1 MSAANFMRFLFS
13 WHNIHSDEK
22 PEGPEALR
30 EVLNQLEGVEA
41 PAASWEGELLPSRM
55 KDYDHLWL
63 DMLCLSGNTAWGRF
77 RRQSYE
83 PNGKKSPSPIKTT
96 PITLV
101 SRADLEIWKGLSSY
115 FNGNLGNLSHEA
127 SKILAL
133 LTDQGAS
140 FFDEIVKK
148 TGLLKVQVEGAIAEL
163 VALGMLTSDSYSG
176 LRALLVHSKYRTN
189 KGRLRRRNIS
199 FNMEGAGRWSLL
211 HTNSYSKDEKKTDS
225 ETLVTIARVLLR
237 RYGVVFRR
245 LADCENFA
253 PPWRELVRVFR
264 NQEARGEIRGGRFV
278 EGVWGEQLALTEAVN
293 RLRIIR
299 REPKDGALVSI
310 SAADPLNLTG
320 VITSGRHVPSLFK
333 NRILYRDGVP
343 VAVKEG
349 KEIRLL
355 TDFERTE
362 KWKIQNALIQRN
374 VSPKLRAYLEK
385 GVV

>member
-1 MSAANFMRFLFS
+1 M
-13 WHNIHSDEK
+13 
-22 PEGPEALR
+22 
-30 EVLNQLEGVEA
+30 
-41 PAASWEGELLPSRM
+41 AASWEGELLPSRM

-63 DMLCLSGNTAWGRF
+63 DMLCLSGNTVWGRF

-101 SRADLEIWKGLSSY
+101 NRTNLETWKRLSSY
-115 FNGNLGNLSHEA
+115 SNNNLGNLSCEA
-127 SKILAL
+127 SRVLAL
-133 LTDQGAS
+133 LIDQGAS

-148 TGLLKVQVEGAIAEL
+148 TGLLKVQVEVAIAEL

-189 KGRLRRRNIS
+189 KGRQRRRNIS

-211 HTNSYSKDEKKTDS
+211 SNNSNSRDEKKADS
-225 ETLVTIARVLLR
+225 GDLVTIARVLLR

-245 LADCENFA
+245 LADCENLA

-264 NQEARGEIRGGRFV
+264 NLEARGEIRGGRFV
-278 EGVWGEQLALTEAVN
+278 EGIWGEQFALTEAIS

-299 REPKDGALVSI
+299 RGPKDEALISI

-320 VITSGRHVPSLFK
+320 VITPGRHVPSLFK

-374 VSPKLRAYLEK
+374 VSPKLRAYLGK